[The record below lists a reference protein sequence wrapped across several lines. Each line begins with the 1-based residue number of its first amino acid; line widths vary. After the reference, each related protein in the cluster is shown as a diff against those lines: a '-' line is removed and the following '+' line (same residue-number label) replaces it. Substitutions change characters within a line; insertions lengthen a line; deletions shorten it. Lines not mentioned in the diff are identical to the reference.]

1 MDFPFALCHDIEVFF
16 TYSTFFRCR
25 SVTCAISRFQNA
37 PFKTKTIKICAPF
50 ESYCQCNGIERE
62 WKKLHLVC
70 MTTCAFM
77 VVHVNK
83 FMWQSLY
90 IHSTLSNTLSLL
102 GKKRVLSYHKMQ
114 FEYAFESGIRCALQN
129 DIGNGVVSTRDKQ
142 KQRRKKHNTIELL
155 G

>member
-114 FEYAFESGIRCALQN
+114 FEYASNRAFNAPYGMILEMALFLHVINKNSG
-129 DIGNGVVSTRDKQ
+129 GK
-142 KQRRKKHNTIELL
+142 NTIPLNY
-155 G
+155 

>member
-1 MDFPFALCHDIEVFF
+1 MKWISHLHYAMTSKSFSHTPPFSVVGVLRVPYLVFRMHPLRPRPLKYVLP
-16 TYSTFFRCR
+16 TK
-25 SVTCAISRFQNA
+25 AIA
-37 PFKTKTIKICAPF
+37 DAM
-50 ESYCQCNGIERE
+50 ESKE

-102 GKKRVLSYHKMQ
+102 GKKRVLSHHKMQ
-114 FEYAFESGIRCALQN
+114 FEYASNRAFNTPYGMILEMALFLHVINKNSG
-129 DIGNGVVSTRDKQ
+129 GK
-142 KQRRKKHNTIELL
+142 NTIPLNY
-155 G
+155 